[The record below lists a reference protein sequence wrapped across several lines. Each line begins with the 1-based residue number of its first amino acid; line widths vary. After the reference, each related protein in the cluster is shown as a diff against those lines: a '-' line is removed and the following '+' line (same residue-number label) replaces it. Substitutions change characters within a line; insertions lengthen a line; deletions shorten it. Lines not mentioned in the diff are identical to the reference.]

1 MEQNYKSDTKD
12 TKILAE
18 LDRNARQS
26 NNQIGKKVGLSK
38 EVVKYRVD
46 KMIENKIII
55 RFHTVINYFKLGIV
69 KFKLYLRFVNANKEK
84 LEEIGN
90 YLQQRQQMLEE
101 RKFIESLKT
110 KSKIEKF
117 ISKLEPE
124 MPRIS
129 VSVGNSPFKGPENA
143 KITIVEF
150 TDFECPFCSRAHE
163 TIEQVLKEYEGKIK
177 FVRKD
182 FPLAFHKNAMNAHLA
197 ANCAQD
203 QKKYWE
209 YTEKLW
215 TNKDK
220 LEVDNLKAYANELGF
235 NTQEFNTCLDS
246 QKYKSKIE
254 TDINE
259 GQKYGVRG
267 TPAFFINGKMLSG
280 ARPYGDFKEIIDKEL

>member
-1 MEQNYKSDTKD
+1 MEAKKRGVGIDALRQDVLKN
-12 TKILAE
+12 IQPVNEEE
-18 LDRNARQS
+18 LNRFYEMAKQRNA
-26 NNQIGKKVGLSK
+26 NVTK
-38 EVVKYRVD
+38 
-46 KMIENKIII
+46 
-55 RFHTVINYFKLGIV
+55 
-69 KFKLYLRFVNANKEK
+69 
-84 LEEIGN
+84 EEIGN

>member
-1 MEQNYKSDTKD
+1 MNILKPQQKWYQSTGGAIFLGIIIFFLVAGILFMGLVGYFLYNIKYGDTNTLFNKYG
-12 TKILAE
+12 
-18 LDRNARQS
+18 N
-26 NNQIGKKVGLSK
+26 NNQIEKKS
-38 EVVKYRVD
+38 
-46 KMIENKIII
+46 INTEN
-55 RFHTVINYFKLGIV
+55 
-69 KFKLYLRFVNANKEK
+69 
-84 LEEIGN
+84 
-90 YLQQRQQMLEE
+90 
-101 RKFIESLKT
+101 FIHDHNP
-110 KSKIEKF
+110 IF
-117 ISKLEPE
+117 
-124 MPRIS
+124 
-129 VSVGNSPFKGPENA
+129 GPSTA
-143 KITIVEF
+143 LVTIFAFE
-150 TDFECPFCSRAHE
+150 DFECPFCSRAHE